1 VSRRRSVYRK
11 LAGHEIHLSEWGDP
25 AAPPLLMFHGLARTG
40 RDFDTCAAHFATRFH
55 VLCPDMLGRGLSAW
69 GPPEAYGFATYGA
82 IAAALVD
89 AVGARKVYWVGT
101 SMGGA
106 LGIHL
111 AGGLLHD
118 RIERLVI
125 NDIGPELPQAAIER
139 IVTYVG
145 APPVLSGV
153 VELEAYLRRVYV
165 PFGALSDEEWRRM
178 ADTSARRLA
187 DGKVTL
193 HYDSDIVR
201 QLSERSDEYVQWDA
215 WQRIAAPTLVLRGA
229 TSDLLLPDVADRM
242 AQSNRNARLVEV
254 PGCGHAPALNV
265 TSQIDLL
272 DEFLSK

>member
-1 VSRRRSVYRK
+1 MSRRSVYRT

-40 RDFDTCAAHFATRFH
+40 RDFDACAGHFASRFH

-69 GPPEAYGFATYGA
+69 GPAEAYCFATYGA
-82 IAAALVD
+82 IAVGLTD
-89 AVGARKVYWVGT
+89 AIGAETVRWLGT

-111 AGGLLHD
+111 AGGHLRG
-118 RIERLVI
+118 RIERLVV

-145 APPVLSGV
+145 APPALSGV

-165 PFGALSDEEWRRM
+165 PFGALSDAEWRRM
-178 ADTSARRLA
+178 ADTSARRLP
-187 DGKVTL
+187 DGRITL
-193 HYDSDIVR
+193 HYDPSIVR
-201 QLSERSDEYVQWDA
+201 QLSERPGEYDQWNA
-215 WQRIAAPTLVLRGA
+215 WERVEAPILVLRGA
-229 TSDLLLPDVADRM
+229 TSDLLLPGVAERM
-242 AQSNRNARLVEV
+242 AQSNRNARIVEV

-265 TSQIDLL
+265 ASQIELL
-272 DEFLSK
+272 DRFLSS

>member
-1 VSRRRSVYRK
+1 MNRPRSTYRL
-11 LAGHEIHLSEWGDP
+11 LAGHEIHLTEWGDP
-25 AAPPLLMFHGLARTG
+25 AASPLLMFHGLARTG
-40 RDFDTCAAHFATRFH
+40 RDFDICAQHFASRFH

-69 GPPEAYGFATYGA
+69 GPPEAYGFSTYGA
-82 IAAALVD
+82 IATALVD
-89 AVGARKVYWVGT
+89 ALGAERVRWIGT

-111 AGGLLHD
+111 AGGALRG
-118 RIERLVI
+118 RIEQLVV

-145 APPVLSGV
+145 APPAISGI

-187 DGKVTL
+187 DGRVTL
-193 HYDSDIVR
+193 HYDPDIVR
-201 QLSERSDEYVQWDA
+201 QLSERSEEYRQWEA
-215 WQRIAAPTLVLRGA
+215 WARITATTLVLRGA
-229 TSDLLLPDVADRM
+229 TSDLLLSEVAERM
-242 AQSNRNARLVEV
+242 AQTNRNARLVEV

-265 TSQIDLL
+265 RSQIELL
-272 DEFLSK
+272 DQFLSA